1 MFQTKYKIIK
11 HIVSVNLTFIIY
23 YPNKDYIFV
32 ANDFLMNKTNHS
44 HSEIYQGAKPILV
57 AVDCII
63 FGFIDNQ
70 IRLLVFKREVE
81 PFAGQWSLP
90 GSFVKENENVANAAK
105 RILFELS
112 ELDNVYLEQL
122 HAFGDVERDS
132 GDRVI
137 SIGYWSLIKP
147 EEKNIDKKLKVK
159 GHITK
164 WIDIKSIPN
173 LVLDHKEMVKL
184 ALQKLKE
191 RARFKP
197 IGLELL
203 PSEFTLPQLL
213 KVYEAIQ
220 QRSIDD
226 RNFRKKI
233 LKSQLLLRLDKKD
246 KSSSR
251 KGAFL
256 YKFDYSKYR
265 QLENEGYL
273 FEI

>member
-1 MFQTKYKIIK
+1 MPETFNMKKKTTI
-11 HIVSVNLTFIIY
+11 NLPTY
-23 YPNKDYIFV
+23 TQ
-32 ANDFLMNKTNHS
+32 AS
-44 HSEIYQGAKPILV
+44 PILV

-63 FGFIDNQ
+63 FGFINNQ
-70 IRLLVFKREVE
+70 IKLLVFKREVE
-81 PFAGQWSLP
+81 PHAGKWSLP
-90 GSFVKENENVANAAK
+90 GSFINKNENISTAAK
-105 RILFELS
+105 RILLELS
-112 ELDNVYLEQL
+112 NLENVFLEQM
-122 HAFGDVERDS
+122 HSFGDQDRDS

-137 SIGYWSLIKP
+137 SVAYWSLIKP
-147 EEKNIDKKLKVK
+147 EEGRSETNIVVAN
-159 GHITK
+159 HVTK
-164 WIDIKSIPN
+164 WVDINPVPE
-173 LVLDHKEMVKL
+173 LVLDHSKMVKM

-191 RARFKP
+191 RAKFKP

-233 LKSQLLLRLDKKD
+233 LKSKLLIQLEKKD

-256 YKFDYSKYR
+256 YKFDYQKYK
-265 QLENEGYL
+265 QLQDDGYL